1 MSKRIITLGTWDG
14 KPIEWLVLKE
24 EGFTS
29 LVISKDRI
37 GQYRFDNNS
46 SNNNWDSCDLRK
58 FLKNDFYKSAF
69 TEEEKKKIINV
80 KLTDSNNVK
89 DNIFILSKQ
98 EVEYLSDDDYEKAH
112 YSSRCSYCIWTR
124 TKNDPYILSVYVKN
138 NCSCNQYA
146 NTNFSVRPAMWVK
159 EK

>member
-1 MSKRIITLGTWDG
+1 MSKRIIILGTWEG

-24 EGFTS
+24 EGFAS
-29 LVISKDRI
+29 LVISRDRI
-37 GQYRFDNNS
+37 GTYKFDNNQ

-58 FLKNDFYKSAF
+58 FLKNDFYKFAF

-89 DNIFILSKQ
+89 DNIFILSEQ
-98 EVEYLSDDDYEKAH
+98 EVEYLSDDDYNRNH
-112 YSSRCSYCIWTR
+112 RDSCSYCIWTR
-124 TKNDPYILSVYVKN
+124 TKENSQISHGYVDG
-138 NCSCNQYA
+138 CWCYHYA
-146 NTNFSVRPAMWVK
+146 NSTFSVRPAMWVK